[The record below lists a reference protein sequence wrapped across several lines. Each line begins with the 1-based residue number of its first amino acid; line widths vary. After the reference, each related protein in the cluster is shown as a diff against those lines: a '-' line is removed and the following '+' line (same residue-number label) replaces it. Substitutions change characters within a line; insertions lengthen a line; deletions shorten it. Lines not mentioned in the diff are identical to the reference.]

1 MDDPT
6 EPRPQR
12 NGTCLAL
19 TSSETDTGQTR
30 PGKARQGE
38 GHPQD
43 TAAVGHQATP
53 THIKIEPPSPPQ
65 AHRRLTTHAHRS
77 PQSARKHRAPQPLHH
92 AAQHAPRR
100 PWGAAPAAHAP
111 TATLYATRAPWKA
124 AVRRKSRVVRERH
137 GVSRARRGSRTH
149 ARFDDGTLDTD
160 IVHTLKAVPRH
171 LAHDDEAHAASEVL
185 LEVALGLC
193 PSACSQARTPET

>member
-137 GVSRARRGSRTH
+137 RTQAEDAREPAQKVAAYGLRAHGEERLVRHHKVGVAG
-149 ARFDDGTLDTD
+149 
-160 IVHTLKAVPRH
+160 
-171 LAHDDEAHAASEVL
+171 AA
-185 LEVALGLC
+185 
-193 PSACSQARTPET
+193 